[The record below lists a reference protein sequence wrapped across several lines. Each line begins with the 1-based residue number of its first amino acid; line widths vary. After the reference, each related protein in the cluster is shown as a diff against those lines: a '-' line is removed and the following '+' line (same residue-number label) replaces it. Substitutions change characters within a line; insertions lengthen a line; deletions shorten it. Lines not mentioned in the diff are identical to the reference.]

1 MLISVCYVNVK
12 AAELSGMDLMK
23 YTRERALRRLLPWT
37 QIQRISSVCPRKQEG
52 GKGRK

>member
-23 YTRERALRRLLPWT
+23 YTRGKALTFFQPGT
-37 QIQRISSVCPRKQEG
+37 QMQ
-52 GKGRK
+52 